1 MCSSFYNRW
10 QISSKLEDKG
20 INTDQERRLRNL
32 ETKLVSEMKKLRL
45 PFTDPKML
53 AKQRN
58 RNIVARC
65 FHKIGIVVPYD
76 KETELGYRPLPMTD
90 SK

>member
-1 MCSSFYNRW
+1 
-10 QISSKLEDKG
+10 
-20 INTDQERRLRNL
+20 
-32 ETKLVSEMKKLRL
+32 MKKLRL
-45 PFTDPKML
+45 PFTDPKVV

-90 SK
+90 SKW

>member
-1 MCSSFYNRW
+1 MSSSLRNRW
-10 QISSKLEDKG
+10 QVSSKLEDKSV
-20 INTDQERRLRNL
+20 NTDQQRHLRDL
-32 ETKLVSEMKKLRL
+32 ETKLESEMKKLRL
-45 PFTDPKML
+45 PFTDPKTL

-90 SK
+90 RK